1 MQAVIDYWQLLL
13 QGLLIT
19 AMVTVLGAVL
29 AFAIAFVFGVA
40 RVSRTAWLRVPS
52 AVLVEVFRG
61 TSLLVLMFWLF
72 FALPFL
78 GIQLTPIFAGVL
90 ALGLNCGAYGA
101 EVVRTT
107 IKGRPKGQTEAI
119 IALGIP
125 RTAALWRIL
134 IPQSIPAMLPPF
146 GNILVDLLKATSL
159 VSLVTIADLTFR
171 AQMVRAAT
179 GQTVAIFAVVLVLY
193 YLLALL
199 CGQLVKWLERR
210 FDLTRPVSKRRSLLL
225 NSPKKVEAQHALG

>member
-1 MQAVIDYWQLLL
+1 MQAVFDYWQLLF
-13 QGLLIT
+13 QGLMVT
-19 AMVTVLGAVL
+19 AMVTVCGAVL
-29 AFAIAFVFGVA
+29 AFVIAFIFGVA
-40 RVSRTAWLRVPS
+40 RVSRTAWLRVPA
-52 AVLVEVFRG
+52 AVLIEVFRG

-78 GIQLTPIFAGVL
+78 GLELAPIFAGVL

-107 IKGRPKGQTEAI
+107 IKGRPKGQAEAI
-119 IALGIP
+119 VALGIP
-125 RTAALWRIL
+125 RTPALWRIL

-179 GQTVAIFAVVLVLY
+179 GETLAIFAMVLVLY
-193 YLLALL
+193 YVLALL
-199 CGQLVKWLERR
+199 CGQLVKWLEKR
-210 FDLTRPVSKRRSLLL
+210 FALERSVSKRRTLLL
-225 NSPKKVEAQHALG
+225 NSPKKVEAQHAVG